1 MATCGDLVSW
11 SGTLDCQYIVRSTC
25 KITKA
30 GIGGP
35 LVNLDEE
42 VLGMN
47 FCDTRIGTPFLL
59 WTDIDNILAHFR
71 EKSKAIE
78 FGSDSVPSGAAFWKM
93 HGDHSGLLNR
103 WHVPMPCWCHREDV
117 HKDKSE
123 DELVSFDPQTGRK
136 RRYGYIQGVKVELY

>member
-1 MATCGDLVSW
+1 
-11 SGTLDCQYIVRSTC
+11 
-25 KITKA
+25 
-30 GIGGP
+30 
-35 LVNLDEE
+35 
-42 VLGMN
+42 
-47 FCDTRIGTPFLL
+47 LL
-59 WTDIDNILAHFR
+59 CLSD
-71 EKSKAIE
+71 SKAIE

-136 RRYGYIQGVKVELY
+136 RRYRYIQGVKVELY